1 MPVLREQDFERLAG
15 RVVDQFLG
23 GRAKLADAAA
33 EEAASAG
40 LNPDQIQRLV
50 EAANTLT
57 FLRMMDQRKAEGAG
71 DLLHEFDPVDTR
83 HVIRIVIDNAGA
95 HIEPLEDCD
104 SGLDT
109 GGGEDEL
116 PDEMSSVRMNPAEG
130 EPGHEDS
137 REVEECEEACHE
149 EHDPPGVI
157 TKKKSPPQ
165 RRDGGTQRPE
175 QEAKQKEARLLR
187 MRKLAGI
194 LEDQQ
199 RQATWAFEDMFRD
212 LSDRFRRVYGPSYDA
227 FEKDAMA
234 EYGGDRVG
242 LSVLNQLRSERRLQ
256 PIDTAALEKTAALG
270 DHHVSDDTPE
280 LELFESLVKVAREA
294 AELERSITWV
304 KSQCSA

>member
-15 RVVDQFLG
+15 SVVDQYLS

-57 FLRMMDQRKAEGAG
+57 FLRMMDQRKSEGAR
-71 DLLHEFDPVDTR
+71 DLLHEFDPIDAR

-95 HIEPLEDCD
+95 HIEPFEGGTSDI
-104 SGLDT
+104 GA
-109 GGGEDEL
+109 GGEDEI
-116 PDEMSSVRMNPAEG
+116 PDEMSPVRMNPAEG

-137 REVEECEEACHE
+137 PEVEECEEQCHE
-149 EHDPPGVI
+149 DFDPPGVI
-157 TKKKSPPQ
+157 TKKKSPPEQ
-165 RRDGGTQRPE
+165 RASSAKPPE
-175 QEAKQKEARLLR
+175 QKTKEREARLLR

-194 LEDQQ
+194 LEDQR
-199 RQATWAFEDMFRD
+199 RQAAWAFEDVFRD
-212 LSDRFRRVYGPSYDA
+212 LSGRFRRVYGLTYDA

-234 EYGGDRVG
+234 EFGDRIG
-242 LSVLNQLRSERRLQ
+242 LSVLNLLRGERRLP
-256 PIDTAALEKTAALG
+256 PIEAAALDKTAALG
-270 DHHVSDDTPE
+270 DCHVSDDTPE
-280 LELFESLVKVAREA
+280 LALFESLVKIAHTA

-304 KSQCSA
+304 KSQCAA